1 MSVSR
6 ESVVELLRSLGYPNE
21 AEEAERDLPDPVD
34 TEQAIAF
41 GDRHGITRSVLVD
54 RMGGSP

>member
-1 MSVSR
+1 MSTSR
-6 ESVVELLRSLGYPNE
+6 ESVVSLLHSLGYQDA

-34 TEQAIAF
+34 TEQAVAF
-41 GDRHGITRSVLVD
+41 GERHGISRGELMD